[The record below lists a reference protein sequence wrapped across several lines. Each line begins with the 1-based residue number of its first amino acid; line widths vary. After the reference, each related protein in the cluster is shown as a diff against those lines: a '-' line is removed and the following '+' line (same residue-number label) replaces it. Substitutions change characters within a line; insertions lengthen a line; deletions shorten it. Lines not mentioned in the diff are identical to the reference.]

1 ESGLYT
7 ELPSLAAA
15 TINTNIIRSSYPNM
29 DVLMAQISPE
39 TWGQIY
45 ASIFTREFIQ
55 ENVNEIT
62 LQTFSYVNFETQ
74 SLTYTVDLTTLKN
87 DLRGDRSSV
96 VAGLIVDA
104 LPDCDPD
111 SYLTLLEKILSG
123 QLYQTQICKL
133 PEPYIAYIENFMI
146 QSIQIIGNSLPDE
159 ITIDPETDFKQS
171 SNNAPV
177 SFKDILRIARIL
189 RVVITILPFLAL
201 GMIALLMLVTFRSAH
216 EILSFTGWG
225 FTIGGIA
232 SLLISLL
239 GFGFRSM
246 ASETF
251 FQAWRS
257 TLGDQAMRLV
267 VEISVDVISKF
278 TLTAAWIAGIT
289 MITGILMFAGRY
301 LLNR

>member
-1 ESGLYT
+1 
-7 ELPSLAAA
+7 
-15 TINTNIIRSSYPNM
+15 M
-29 DVLMAQISPE
+29 M
-39 TWGQIY
+39 
-45 ASIFTREFIQ
+45 
-55 ENVNEIT
+55 
-62 LQTFSYVNFETQ
+62 
-74 SLTYTVDLTTLKN
+74 
-87 DLRGDRSSV
+87 
-96 VAGLIVDA
+96 
-104 LPDCDPD
+104 
-111 SYLTLLEKILSG
+111 
-123 QLYQTQICKL
+123 
-133 PEPYIAYIENFMI
+133 

-159 ITIDPETDFKQS
+159 ITSDPETDFKQS

-289 MITGILMFAGRY
+289 MITGILMLAGRY